1 VEAPQRLAQLKVPRA
16 PAAIP
21 QRPEISPFSGDPRG
35 LPSARAVRPGRA
47 DASGEPPKIAS
58 PGQIYLPHRRF
69 PDPSSGPMRSN
80 LVKLIAKGSDRM
92 NFADAFSGRPWRALA
107 IDMRGDRHAR

>member
-1 VEAPQRLAQLKVPRA
+1 
-16 PAAIP
+16 
-21 QRPEISPFSGDPRG
+21 
-35 LPSARAVRPGRA
+35 
-47 DASGEPPKIAS
+47 
-58 PGQIYLPHRRF
+58 
-69 PDPSSGPMRSN
+69 MRSN